1 MTVATPAHSYD
12 DVAAD
17 YDRLIR
23 PRYEPIAGLVVDR
36 VAQLVET
43 AELAVIDVVELSAG
57 TGALTHQLAPR
68 VSSYLATD
76 ISEPM
81 MAIGRS
87 CPAPA
92 CRRVRW
98 LHADVERSGLPGG
111 SADLVVSS
119 LGQCQDSDQALA
131 DTLRVLRPG
140 GRLVATTWGDSYA
153 ELALLQD
160 ARARLG
166 MQPRPITNPVE
177 VRSRLRR
184 VGYADVA
191 VTEVRMPVV
200 HASVPAYLAYRR
212 AFGQLPDGGPAPADV
227 ERALTEAAQAYLDG
241 AGRLVLDW
249 HLLVLSGRG

>member
-1 MTVATPAHSYD
+1 MTVATPAHTYD
-12 DVAAD
+12 EVAAD

-23 PRYEPIAGLVVDR
+23 PKYEPIAALVVDR
-36 VAQLVET
+36 L
-43 AELAVIDVVELSAG
+43 AELVDAVELAASDVVELSAG
-57 TGALTHQLAPR
+57 TGALTHQLALR

-81 MAIGRS
+81 MAIGQQ

-98 LHADVERSGLPGG
+98 QRADVEQSGLPSG
-111 SADLVVSS
+111 SADVVVSS
-119 LGQCQDSDQALA
+119 LGQCQDTDRALA

-166 MQPRPITNPVE
+166 VQPRPVTDPKE

-184 VGYADVA
+184 VGYREVTVSDVW
-191 VTEVRMPVV
+191 MPVV
-200 HASVPAYLAYRR
+200 HRSVPDYLAYRG
-212 AFGQLPDGGPAPADV
+212 AFGQLPGGGPTPAEV
-227 ERALTEAAQAYLDG
+227 ERALSEAARPYVDR

-249 HLLVLSGRG
+249 HLLVLAARG